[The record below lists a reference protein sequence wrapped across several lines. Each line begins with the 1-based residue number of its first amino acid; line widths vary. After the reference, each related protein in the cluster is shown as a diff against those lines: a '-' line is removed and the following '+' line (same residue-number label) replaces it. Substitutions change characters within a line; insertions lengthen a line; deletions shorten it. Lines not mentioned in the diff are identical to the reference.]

1 MKYRIAPIDPII
13 SRDARSFGAGSP
25 MHPLKWLSPTL
36 IAGAVRTKLWK
47 ENRNSNDRYVLDAL
61 LNVEISGAFPIV
73 NEKIY
78 FPRPF
83 DIIVSSKKNGGFD
96 VWKIRP
102 MDNFSEN
109 FGTNMPLKCLMPS
122 VPDTDDDFK
131 PEKLSDFW
139 NTELFIRWLNDKK
152 PFAFEDNN
160 KCKLSANANKSND
173 GKDIFEDG
181 TFSAPQ
187 HDERVHVY
195 INPKTGASL
204 NGKLFST
211 TGLDFTNKDSK
222 TFNRQEISIDISFEK
237 NSPLEHKSFEKFITP
252 LGGERRLAE
261 FLEHDADK
269 KLWEY
274 PEELSQE
281 FSVCNNKIRLV
292 LATPAMFD
300 KGWCPDW
307 LDVNNDAVI
316 GKIPNTDVTVKLISA
331 VTERWQPVSGWNYS
345 GRKGPKPM
353 RRAVPAGS
361 VYFFEIIDGNLNPS
375 EIWLKSICCNKQ
387 DIHDGFGLVLV
398 GKW

>member
-25 MHPLKWLSPTL
+25 MHTLKWLSPTL

-47 ENRNSNDRYVLDAL
+47 ENENLNDRKLLDAL
-61 LNVEISGAFPIV
+61 LDVKVSGAFPIV

-83 DIIVSSKKNGGFD
+83 DIIVSSKKDGGFN

-102 MDNFSEN
+102 MNNFPEN
-109 FGTNMPLKCLMPS
+109 SGANMPLKGLMPS
-122 VPDTDDDFK
+122 VPDTEDDFK

-139 NTELFIRWLNDKK
+139 NTELFIRWLKDEK
-152 PFAFEDNN
+152 PFTFEDNN
-160 KCKLSANANKSND
+160 KCKLSANVNKSND
-173 GKDIFEDG
+173 GKDIFEDD

-204 NGKLFST
+204 EGKLFST
-211 TGLDFTNKDSK
+211 TGLDFISKDNKTLK
-222 TFNRQEISIDISFEK
+222 QQEISIDINDE
-237 NSPLEHKSFEKFITP
+237 NSPLAHKNFEKFITP

-261 FLEHDADK
+261 FSKHDSDK
-269 KLWEY
+269 KLWDY
-274 PEELSQE
+274 PKELSQE
-281 FSVCNNKIRLV
+281 FSVGNKIRV
-292 LATPAMFD
+292 ILATPAMFD
-300 KGWCPDW
+300 KGWYPDW
-307 LDVNNDAVI
+307 LDVNNDTI
-316 GKIPNTDVTVKLISA
+316 TGKIPNTDVTVKLISA

-345 GRKGPKPM
+345 GQKGPKPM

-361 VYFFEIIDGNLNPS
+361 VYFFEIIDGKLNPAD
-375 EIWLKSICCNKQ
+375 IWLKSICCNKQ
-387 DIHDGFGLVLV
+387 DINDGFGLVLV